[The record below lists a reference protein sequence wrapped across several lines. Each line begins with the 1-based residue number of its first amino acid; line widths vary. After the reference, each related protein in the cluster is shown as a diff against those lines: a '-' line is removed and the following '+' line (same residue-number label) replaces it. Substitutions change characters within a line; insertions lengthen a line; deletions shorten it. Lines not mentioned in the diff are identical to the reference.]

1 MIPKLFRSV
10 ITLAIGIL
18 LFFPILWM
26 FITSFKTEIEAIK
39 FPPSFIFDLT
49 FSNYFEIQER
59 SNYFKY
65 AFNSIIISLG
75 STLLGISLSIPV
87 SWSLAFIKNK
97 YKEFILLWILS
108 TKMMP
113 AVGVLVPMYIIFRD
127 IKLLDTLTGMI
138 IILTLT
144 NLPILV
150 WLLYNYFAE
159 IPHEIIESSQID
171 GATFFQEITKIILP
185 LSLPGIS
192 SAFLL
197 SVILCWNEAFW
208 SLMLTSTNS
217 APLSVFIASFSSPEG
232 LFWAKLSAASVMA
245 VLPIMILG
253 WFSQKQLVAGLT
265 FGAIK

>member
-1 MIPKLFRSV
+1 M
-10 ITLAIGIL
+10 
-18 LFFPILWM
+18 
-26 FITSFKTEIEAIK
+26 
-39 FPPSFIFDLT
+39 
-49 FSNYFEIQER
+49 
-59 SNYFKY
+59 
-65 AFNSIIISLG
+65 
-75 STLLGISLSIPV
+75 
-87 SWSLAFIKNK
+87 
-97 YKEFILLWILS
+97 
-108 TKMMP
+108 
-113 AVGVLVPMYIIFRD
+113 
-127 IKLLDTLTGMI
+127 
-138 IILTLT
+138 
-144 NLPILV
+144 

-171 GATFFQEITKIILP
+171 GATIFQEITKIILP

>member
-1 MIPKLFRSV
+1 MILKIIV
-10 ITLAIGIL
+10 NIITWSIGIL
-18 LFFPILWM
+18 LFFPIFWM
-26 FITSFKTEIEAIK
+26 FITSFKTEMEAIK
-39 FPPSFIFDLT
+39 FPPSFIFNFTL
-49 FSNYFEIQER
+49 SNYFEIQER

-65 AFNSIIISLG
+65 AVNSITISLG
-75 STLLGISLSIPV
+75 STFLAILLSIPV

-97 YKEFILLWILS
+97 YKDFILLWILS

-127 IKLLDTLTGMI
+127 IKLMDTLTGMI

-150 WLLYNYFAE
+150 WLLYNYFVE
-159 IPHEIIESSQID
+159 IPYEIVESSQID
-171 GATFFQEITKIILP
+171 GATIYSEITHIILP

-208 SLMLTSTNS
+208 TLMLTSTNS

-245 VLPIMILG
+245 ILPIMILG

>member
-1 MIPKLFRSV
+1 MINKIIINL
-10 ITLAIGIL
+10 ITWFFGLVF
-18 LFFPILWM
+18 FFPILWM
-26 FITSFKTEIEAIK
+26 FLTSFKTEMEAIK
-39 FPPSFIFDLT
+39 FPPSFIFELT
-49 FSNYFEIQER
+49 LVNYFEIQER

-65 AFNSIIISLG
+65 ALNSITISFG
-75 STLLGISLSIPV
+75 STFLGIALAIPV

-97 YKEFILLWILS
+97 YKDFILLWILS

-127 IKLLDTLTGMI
+127 AKLMDTHFGMI
-138 IILTLT
+138 VILTLT
-144 NLPILV
+144 NLPIIV
-150 WLLYNYFAE
+150 WLLYNYFTE
-159 IPHEIIESSQID
+159 IPYEIIESSHID
-171 GATFFQEITKIILP
+171 GANILNEIISIVLP

-245 VLPIMILG
+245 IMPIMVLG
-253 WFSQKQLVAGLT
+253 WFSQKQLVSGLT